1 MGLAVCG
8 LLKSG
13 AAPRLRPPR
22 FNCRRRKQQIICF
35 GLLVARLG
43 RARTQHAPNRPNYVI
58 FLLRRFFFWTSNCF
72 DLLTYKANEKNKTRP
87 ANRLVVDLLL
97 QFAH

>member
-1 MGLAVCG
+1 
-8 LLKSG
+8 
-13 AAPRLRPPR
+13 
-22 FNCRRRKQQIICF
+22 
-35 GLLVARLG
+35 VARRPGCG
-43 RARTQHAPNRPNYVI
+43 RRALIVAAESSKSFVLVFWSLVWAARTQHAPNRPNYVI